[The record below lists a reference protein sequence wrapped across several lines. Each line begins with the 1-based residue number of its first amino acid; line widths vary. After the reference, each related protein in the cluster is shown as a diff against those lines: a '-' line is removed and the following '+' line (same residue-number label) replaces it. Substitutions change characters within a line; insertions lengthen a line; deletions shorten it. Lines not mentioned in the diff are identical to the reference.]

1 MAEAIGFYLDE
12 HVPQAV
18 AEALRRRGID
28 VLTVQEAGMA
38 GADDG
43 RHLTFAL
50 QAGRVLVTQDADFL
64 RFQASGRRHAGIAY
78 ASQQLSIGAI
88 VRG

>member
-1 MAEAIGFYLDE
+1 M
-12 HVPQAV
+12 
-18 AEALRRRGID
+18 
-28 VLTVQEAGMA
+28 T

-64 RFQASGRRHAGIAY
+64 RFQASGRRHAGVAY